1 MAEEPSRRDA
11 LIAAAVEVFSRKGFA
26 ATSVQEI
33 ADAAG
38 IRKPSVYKHVSSK
51 EDLLFAILDIA
62 HEQSEALVRQVEAL
76 GLPPLERLYEYLRR
90 HVLSYLEDERLLN
103 VFFREW
109 RSVQDPERKRLIT
122 ERRRG
127 YDRYLRGLVEECRRE
142 TGADEP
148 LDTRFASFYI
158 LGAVNATPD
167 WFRHAAGDSAE
178 SVARDTAQFA
188 VNMIRRTR
196 IPA

>member
-51 EDLLFAILDIA
+51 EELLFAILDVA
-62 HEQSEALVRQVEAL
+62 HEQSVALMREVEAL
-76 GLPPLERLYEYLRR
+76 GLPPFEQLYEYLRR

-109 RSVQDPERKRLIT
+109 RSVQDPERRRIIA

-127 YDRYLRGLVEECRRE
+127 YDTYLRGLVEECRAAS
-142 TGADEP
+142 GADGS
-148 LDTRFASFYI
+148 LDTRFATFYI

-167 WFRHAAGDSAE
+167 WFRHASGDSAE
-178 SVARDTAQFA
+178 AVARDTAQFA
-188 VNMIRRTR
+188 LNMIRTAR